1 MRKDRKSRRE
11 SKDVVTVMVQLGKT
25 DYDRIMS
32 SHTRVRGSMAA
43 IDEENFDFNPA
54 AESKNAGDQHE
65 QNKTQFAKTTLYKNG
80 DIRFTVKVPK
90 TKVDNIEDIIDDEV
104 DNALDF
110 IEDHSQKD

>member
-1 MRKDRKSRRE
+1 MRKDRLSRRE
-11 SKDVVTVMVQLGKT
+11 SRDVVTVKVQLSKM

-43 IDEENFDFNPA
+43 IDEENFDFNPS

-80 DIRFTVKVPK
+80 DVRFTVKVPK
-90 TKVDNIEDIIDDEV
+90 KKVDDIEDIIDDEV

-110 IEDHSQKD
+110 IEDHSSKD